1 MQGLTFKFL
10 LIGNGA
16 VGKTSL
22 VRRLCRDTFDADM
35 EMTIGVEFLTKN
47 MTVNDVDVRLQIWD
61 TAGQE
66 RYRSVGKAYYRN
78 SLGVLVV
85 FSLADHESFEALGM
99 WFKEARQYCHPKA
112 KILLVGNKC
121 DLVKERC
128 VTTAEAEAFAKSHRA
143 QYIEASAKE
152 NTNVHE
158 AFLTVAQDVYR
169 AVACHEIVVNMPVCQ
184 DISAAQTEPMQNKRK
199 CC

>member
-1 MQGLTFKFL
+1 MSGLTFKFL

-22 VRRLCRDTFDADM
+22 VRRLCRDQFEDDM
-35 EMTIGVEFLTKN
+35 EMTVGVEFLTKN
-47 MTVNDVDVRLQIWD
+47 LTVNDVDVRLQIWD

-66 RYRSVGKAYYRN
+66 RYRSIGKAYYRN

-85 FSLADHESFEALGM
+85 FSLSDHESFEALDW

-112 KILLVGNKC
+112 KILLVGNKV
-121 DLVKERC
+121 DLVNERC
-128 VTTAEAEAFAKSHRA
+128 VTTAEAEAFARAHSA
-143 QYIEASAKE
+143 QYLESSAKE

-158 AFLTVAQDVYR
+158 AFLTVANEVYR
-169 AVACHEIVVNMPVCQ
+169 AVASREIVINQPGAPDLSQ
-184 DISAAQTEPMQNKRK
+184 MQRQEEKHRK